1 MRTWT
6 RGRLL
11 VATPVIGDP
20 NFERTV
26 ILMIEHSDEGAL
38 GVVLNRATDVELPGR
53 LPGWDALAAEPSVV
67 FVGGPVQPD
76 AVICLAAVN
85 DPDPVEWWQP
95 VVGDVGVVDLDHEPE
110 DVAGAL
116 DRLRVF
122 AGYAGWGP
130 DQLEEELEAG
140 AWFVVDAEPADV
152 LAAEPDGLWQA
163 VLRRQPGR
171 VRLFAGFPEDPT
183 TN

>member
-1 MRTWT
+1 VRSSTK
-6 RGRLL
+6 GRLL

-26 ILMIEHSDEGAL
+26 ILMIEHTDEGAL
-38 GVVLNRATDVELPGR
+38 GIVLNRATDVELPGR
-53 LPGWDALAAEPSVV
+53 LPGWDALAAHPNVV

-76 AVICLAAVN
+76 AVICLGAVS
-85 DPDPVEWWQP
+85 DTGPQQWWHP
-95 VVGDVGVVDLDHEPE
+95 VVGDVGVLDLDHEP
-110 DVAGAL
+110 DAVADAV

-130 DQLEEELEAG
+130 DQLEDELDAG
-140 AWFVVDAEPADV
+140 AWFLVDAEPSDV
-152 LAAEPDGLWQA
+152 LDPDPEQLWRS

-171 VRLFAGFPEDPT
+171 VRLFADFPEDPSA
-183 TN
+183 N